1 MGIWYDRNFNQW
13 GHLVHLEIV
22 NIIDQNRDINKI
34 NGALVRLEAFTR
46 ITITIF
52 LQENKVQYT

>member
-1 MGIWYDRNFNQW
+1 
-13 GHLVHLEIV
+13 VHLEIV